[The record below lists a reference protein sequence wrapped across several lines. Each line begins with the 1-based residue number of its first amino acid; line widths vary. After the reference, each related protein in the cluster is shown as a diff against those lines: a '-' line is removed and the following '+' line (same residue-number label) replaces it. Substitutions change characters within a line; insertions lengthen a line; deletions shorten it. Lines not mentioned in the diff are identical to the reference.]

1 MIGRSGQAQYSQPT
15 FGHYRPKPAVLDRT
29 PVFRFAVIGSLERM
43 LEQVENGN
51 RAATF
56 DAIGHRE

>member
-1 MIGRSGQAQYSQPT
+1 
-15 FGHYRPKPAVLDRT
+15 
-29 PVFRFAVIGSLERM
+29 M